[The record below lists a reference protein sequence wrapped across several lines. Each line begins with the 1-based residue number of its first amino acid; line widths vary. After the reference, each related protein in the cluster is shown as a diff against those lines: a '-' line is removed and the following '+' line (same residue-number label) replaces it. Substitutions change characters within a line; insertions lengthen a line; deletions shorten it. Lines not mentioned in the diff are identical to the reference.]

1 MVLKDGSENGN
12 VQQYFDVVNSYTVI
26 CNIGKFVTSKDE
38 VFLGIRTTEHGNEF
52 LNSIKFR
59 EFLG

>member
-1 MVLKDGSENGN
+1 MVLKVSSENGN
-12 VQQYFDVVNSYTVI
+12 IQNYFDMVNSHTVI
-26 CNIGKFVTSKDE
+26 YNTGKFVTSKDE
-38 VFLGIRTTEHGNEF
+38 VLLGVRTTEHSNEF

>member
-1 MVLKDGSENGN
+1 MILKDSSENGN
-12 VQQYFDVVNSYTVI
+12 IHQYFDVVNSHTVI
-26 CNIGKFVTSKDE
+26 YSTGKFVTSKDE
-38 VFLGIRTTEHGNEF
+38 VLLGIRTTEHSNEF

>member
-1 MVLKDGSENGN
+1 MVLKDNSQNGN
-12 VQQYFDVVNSYTVI
+12 IQQYFDVVNSHIAIYNT
-26 CNIGKFVTSKDE
+26 GKFVNSKDE
-38 VFLGIRTTEHGNEF
+38 VLLGIRTTEHGNEF